1 MMFDI
6 IGIFAG
12 AVATIV
18 GGGVAAFNLVKNS
31 GAEPDIDDE
40 SDLDTINTTIENHK
54 QWLDTHQEESYDVY
68 DYRLKDVEGVIM
80 PIMTK
85 LYQQNGGM
93 PQGAE
98 MPQGTEMPQGGMP
111 YGAEMPQQSSP
122 PSDNISVEEVD

>member
-1 MMFDI
+1 MGYATRDSQ
-6 IGIFAG
+6 GG
-12 AVATIV
+12 AVKATHVVVNGESRDIFKDPITDD
-18 GGGVAAFNLVKNS
+18 GVKKSAKGYLR
-31 GAEPDIDDE
+31 
-40 SDLDTINTTIENHK
+40 
-54 QWLDTHQEESYDVY
+54 VY
-68 DYRLKDVEGVIM
+68 QDVEGVIM

>member
-1 MMFDI
+1 M
-6 IGIFAG
+6 
-12 AVATIV
+12 
-18 GGGVAAFNLVKNS
+18 
-31 GAEPDIDDE
+31 
-40 SDLDTINTTIENHK
+40 DTINTTIENHK

-98 MPQGTEMPQGGMP
+98 MPQGGMP
-111 YGAEMPQQSSP
+111 YGAEMPQQSS
-122 PSDNISVEEVD
+122 SSSTNDNISVEEVD